1 MRGKAPP
8 GAMTRSSQSVA
19 AAARAA
25 MNLDKKVQRGRLR
38 FILMRGIGRAFVTAD
53 WPPEALE
60 RTLVAQ
66 FG

>member
-1 MRGKAPP
+1 
-8 GAMTRSSQSVA
+8 
-19 AAARAA
+19 
-25 MNLDKKVQRGRLR
+25 LR